1 MMQRQRSKSHSEH
14 TLATLSN
21 PPAARAAAA
30 AAAMGAEDAGVTEQ
44 WLQQRRTTI
53 VEGTSSTLYI
63 AHGRE

>member
-21 PPAARAAAA
+21 PPAAA

-63 AHGRE
+63 AHGLE

>member
-21 PPAARAAAA
+21 PPAAAA

-53 VEGTSSTLYI
+53 VEGTSWTLYI
-63 AHGRE
+63 GHGRE

>member
-21 PPAARAAAA
+21 PPAAAA

-63 AHGRE
+63 AHGLE

>member
-1 MMQRQRSKSHSEH
+1 MIQRQRSKSHSEH

-30 AAAMGAEDAGVTEQ
+30 AAMGAEDAGVTEQ
-44 WLQQRRTTI
+44 WLQQQRTTI